1 MKKYKIP
8 KEWIGSKF
16 GYIGRC
22 ILNRDYYKGK
32 FVGHSWIGNS
42 KEELNVGMLIEQL
55 NNFPK
60 DTPVRILVDKQVD
73 DENFWVSSIEYHNGS
88 GYDLSDEVIIIGSE

>member
-1 MKKYKIP
+1 MKKN
-8 KEWIGSKF
+8 G
-16 GYIGRC
+16 GQ
-22 ILNRDYYKGK
+22 LN
-32 FVGHSWIGNS
+32 I
-42 KEELNVGMLIEQL
+42 GMLIEQL

>member
-1 MKKYKIP
+1 
-8 KEWIGSKF
+8 
-16 GYIGRC
+16 
-22 ILNRDYYKGK
+22 
-32 FVGHSWIGNS
+32 
-42 KEELNVGMLIEQL
+42 MLIEQL